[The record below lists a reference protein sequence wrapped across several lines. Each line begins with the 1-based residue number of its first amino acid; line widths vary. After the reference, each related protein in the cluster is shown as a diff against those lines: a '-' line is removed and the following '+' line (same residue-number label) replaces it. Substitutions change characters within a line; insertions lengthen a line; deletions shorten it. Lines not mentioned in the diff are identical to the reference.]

1 VVSVQREA
9 ALAAVRPLDTLKP
22 VGWHPEAI
30 LLDFGRVAN
39 VVDIA
44 EVDREVGLGC
54 DHELRDGLGLL
65 RSGAP
70 VTGNSYPDGV
80 RARGRR

>member
-1 VVSVQREA
+1 
-9 ALAAVRPLDTLKP
+9 LAAVRPLDTLKP
-22 VGWHPEAI
+22 VGRHSEAI

-44 EVDREVGLGC
+44 QVDREVGLGC
-54 DHELRDGLGLL
+54 DHEVRDGLGLL
-65 RSGAP
+65 RARAP
-70 VTGNSYPDGV
+70 VTSDRDRNGV